1 MNFSRNVISIVCIVA
16 LWSMVA
22 RSERPET
29 ISDNATISG
38 FIRDKETGETLVGA
52 TIQILQTKQGTVAN
66 KSGYYALAEIPAGS
80 YTVVYSFIGYKKIEV
95 SVELK
100 RRESRRLDIEME
112 TEAVRL
118 DEVVVEGERY
128 DDKRQIS
135 ISRVNIP
142 IRQITQLR
150 IGGEADIFRSIQYL
164 PGVLASSQISSG
176 LYIRGG
182 SPDQTL
188 VLLDGS
194 TIYNP
199 THLFGFFST
208 FNPDAIKDVD
218 LIKGGFP
225 AEYGGRL
232 SAVLDLVQ
240 KDGNRK
246 EFGGTASLGLI
257 STRVSAE
264 GPIGDGSWFLGGR
277 RTYIDLLTSLIE
289 TDEEPLPDYYFYDLN
304 GKISQDFGDA
314 NKVFLS
320 GFTSEDK
327 MEFDNRAGFNGI
339 LGISNR
345 MLSGRWTHI
354 LGDNLFTVVNMSWSR
369 YRNSFQTENSGF
381 ETYVENVIQDLTLK
395 GNLEWFVSPEWTLK
409 GGVEANRYL
418 LSYLQNFTGNADSTA
433 ATGTTEGGLLNL
445 KETDHTGSFF
455 LQSNYQFSNL
465 FSLQTGLRANYY
477 DLRNIIKL
485 DPRIAVRYQVQDN
498 VAIKAAWGMYH
509 QYFRLASLPDFSFFD
524 TWLPTDST
532 VSPSMAIHYV
542 LGVETQPMQ
551 GYDFNVDVYYKDLYH
566 VSELNQFQTQGRTV
580 EDFFYDG
587 EGEAFGVEFFLQ
599 KKTGRLTGWAGY
611 ALGWI
616 NTRFDALNEGRYF
629 RPKWDRRH
637 DFKLV
642 AQYKFNDR
650 WDASATFTFQTGQSY
665 TGRTSRLESRL
676 PGSDLGKGITIPA
689 ERFGLRLPPSH
700 QLNLNATYH
709 TTLFKLPTKLLI
721 DVYNVYS
728 RRDIWFRY
736 YDTTGE
742 ITTVEDVRLLPILPS
757 VAIEIQF

>member
-1 MNFSRNVISIVCIVA
+1 MY
-16 LWSMVA
+16 
-22 RSERPET
+22 SESPEN

-38 FIRDKETGETLVGA
+38 FIRDKESGETLVGA
-52 TIQILQTKQGTVAN
+52 TVQIVETRQGTVAN
-66 KSGYYALAEIPAGS
+66 KSGFYAISEIPAGR
-80 YTVVYSFIGYKKIEV
+80 YTVVFSFLGYGRKEMT
-95 SVELK
+95 VELK
-100 RRESRRLDIEME
+100 QRESRRIDIEME
-112 TEAVRL
+112 SEAVKL
-118 DEVVVEGERY
+118 DEVVVESDRF
-128 DDKRQIS
+128 DDKRQITV
-135 ISRVNIP
+135 SRINIP

-150 IGGEADIFRSIQYL
+150 VGGEADIFRSIQYL

-194 TIYNP
+194 TVYNP

-240 KDGNRK
+240 KDGNMK
-246 EFGGTASLGLI
+246 HFGGTASLGLI

-289 TDEEPLPDYYFYDLN
+289 TDEDPLPDYYFYDIN
-304 GKISQDFGDA
+304 GKISQNFGDA

-320 GFTSEDK
+320 GFTSEDN

-345 MLSGRWTHI
+345 TLSGRWTHI
-354 LGDNLFTVVNMSWSR
+354 LSDNLFTVFNLSWSR
-369 YRNSFQTENSGF
+369 YRNSFSTENSGF
-381 ETYVENVIQDLTLK
+381 ETSVRNVIQDITLK
-395 GNLEWFVSPEWTLK
+395 GNLEWFVSSDWTMK
-409 GGVEANRYL
+409 GGFELNRYL
-418 LSYLQNFTGNADSTA
+418 LNYEQNFTGDADSTA
-433 ATGTTEGGLLNL
+433 AEGTTGGGIVNL
-445 KETDHTGSFF
+445 DESDHTASMFV
-455 LQSNYQFSNL
+455 QSNYQFSNL
-465 FSLQTGLRANYY
+465 LSLQTGFRANYY
-477 DLRNIIKL
+477 DLRNIVKL
-485 DPRIAVRYQVQDN
+485 DPRIALRYQAQDN
-498 VAIKAAWGMYH
+498 IAIKVAWGMYH

-542 LGVETQPMQ
+542 LGLETQPMP

-587 EGEAFGVEFFLQ
+587 EGESFGIELFLQ
-599 KKTGRLTGWAGY
+599 RKVGRFTGWVGY

-616 NTRFDALNEGRYF
+616 NTRFDELNQGRYF
-629 RPKWDRRH
+629 KPKWDRRH

-642 AQYKFNDR
+642 TQYKVNDR
-650 WDASATFTFQTGQSY
+650 WDLSATFTFQTGQSY

-689 ERFGLRLPPSH
+689 DRFGLRLPASH

-709 TTLFKLPTKLLI
+709 TTLFKLPTKVLV

-736 YDTTGE
+736 YDTTGDV
-742 ITTVEDVRLLPILPS
+742 TKVEDVRLLPILPS
-757 VAIEIQF
+757 VAVEINF